1 MHDTKEDLLHRI
13 FGAISVDEFFSQYW
27 EQRPFHVSRNTLDHF
42 SRFITVA
49 DVESLISDTALHF
62 PGVQLSGGASDLIPE
77 HYLDENERIVPTRL
91 LQAHADG
98 ATIVMSKAHEIHAPL
113 AHLKRTMQAA
123 LELECQTNVY
133 LSPAGQ
139 SGFNPHYDSHDVLIL
154 QVEGCKSFRFYG
166 NGPYLPFSS
175 ERFVAGRDLPGSESS
190 SVRLEPGDTLYIP
203 RGMMHD
209 AIADGDTSSL
219 HITLGVYAVTWL
231 DLLQKHLNLKTSDKR
246 QLRQSIPRTD
256 WQGAH
261 DLTKLAS
268 DAQALVS
275 DLTPTE
281 IRTAV
286 HALRDEVA
294 LSSLPS
300 TDMLLHR
307 INGSEALT
315 SESVIQILPGRVISV
330 SKVEDTLIVRCHGQI
345 LEFHEPVASGV
356 AFLLERQKMVMH
368 EWVGLDAE
376 QRQALASRLIHENIA
391 ELV

>member
-113 AHLKRTMQAA
+113 AYLKRTMQAA

-133 LSPAGQ
+133 LSPVGQ

-256 WQGAH
+256 WLGEH
-261 DLTKLAS
+261 DLSKFAS
-268 DAQALVS
+268 EAQALVS

-286 HALRDEVA
+286 HALRDDVA

-300 TDMLLHR
+300 TDKLLYR
-307 INGSEALT
+307 INASEALT
-315 SESVIQILPGRVISV
+315 SDSLIQILPGRVISV
-330 SKVEDTLIVRCHGQI
+330 SKVDDTLIVRCHGLI
-345 LEFHEPVASGV
+345 LEFHEPVASAV
-356 AFLLERQKMVMH
+356 AFLLERQKMVVH
-368 EWVGLDAE
+368 EWGGLDAE
-376 QRQALASRLIHENIA
+376 QQQALASRLIHENIA

>member
-1 MHDTKEDLLHRI
+1 M
-13 FGAISVDEFFSQYW
+13 
-27 EQRPFHVSRNTLDHF
+27 
-42 SRFITVA
+42 
-49 DVESLISDTALHF
+49 
-62 PGVQLSGGASDLIPE
+62 
-77 HYLDENERIVPTRL
+77 
-91 LQAHADG
+91 
-98 ATIVMSKAHEIHAPL
+98 
-113 AHLKRTMQAA
+113 
-123 LELECQTNVY
+123 
-133 LSPAGQ
+133 
-139 SGFNPHYDSHDVLIL
+139 
-154 QVEGCKSFRFYG
+154 
-166 NGPYLPFSS
+166 
-175 ERFVAGRDLPGSESS
+175 
-190 SVRLEPGDTLYIP
+190 
-203 RGMMHD
+203 
-209 AIADGDTSSL
+209 
-219 HITLGVYAVTWL
+219 
-231 DLLQKHLNLKTSDKR
+231 LQKHLNLKTSDKR